1 MCVVQD
7 PRPSVIASG
16 IDGLSKFASILLP
29 FARDIVGEFS
39 GRDYFAV
46 GLTNEVVAFA
56 NSIAVHPETWL
67 DFPLPEEEDDD
78 GDFSGPHFCCLFHDH
93 LVQLFLYFENE
104 RFYVI
109 VLLVDVFCRHDLRPE
124 LGING
129 EENQKVL
136 IPFFTCSI

>member
-78 GDFSGPHFCCLFHDH
+78 GNFPGSHFYCLFHSSAC
-93 LVQLFLYFENE
+93 
-104 RFYVI
+104 RC
-109 VLLVDVFCRHDLRPE
+109 LL
-124 LGING
+124 
-129 EENQKVL
+129 QA
-136 IPFFTCSI
+136 